1 MNQLGLVGE
10 KVLLRQKTLSDVED
24 DYLWRSDPELAEL
37 DAANPLEMN
46 LSDYTRFF
54 EDEIRFENPW
64 SIRFAIDSV
73 QGLHIGNCMFYDINY
88 VNGKTELGILIGDRN
103 YWSKGYGTEAV
114 GLLLK
119 YIFSFTPL
127 KSVYLHT
134 LDWNIRA
141 QSSFKKCGFV
151 PIMNVHRSGKSFI
164 LMEVTKEAWMESL

>member
-10 KVLLRQKTLSDVED
+10 KVLLRQKVLSDVED

-37 DAANPLEMN
+37 DSAKPLDMK
-46 LSDYTRFF
+46 LSDYVRFF
-54 EDEIRFENPW
+54 EDELRFENPW

-88 VNGKTELGILIGDRN
+88 ISGKTELGILIGDRN

-127 KSVYLHT
+127 NDVYLHT
-134 LDWNIRA
+134 LDWNLRA
-141 QSSFKKCGFV
+141 QRSFKKCGFA
-151 PIMNVHRSGKSFI
+151 PKKNVHRNGKIFI
-164 LMEVTKEAWMESL
+164 LMEVTKVAWMESL